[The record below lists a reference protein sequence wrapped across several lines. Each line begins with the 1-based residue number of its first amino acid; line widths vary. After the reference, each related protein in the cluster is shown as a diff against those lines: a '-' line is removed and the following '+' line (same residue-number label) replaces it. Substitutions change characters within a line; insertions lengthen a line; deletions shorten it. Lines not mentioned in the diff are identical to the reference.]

1 MSEDELY
8 PIAVLIDELK
18 NEDVQV
24 CFAFQPTP
32 IHSEARRVGSTEAVA
47 TRFDVSTI
55 FVI

>member
-47 TRFDVSTI
+47 TVLTYLLFS
-55 FVI
+55 